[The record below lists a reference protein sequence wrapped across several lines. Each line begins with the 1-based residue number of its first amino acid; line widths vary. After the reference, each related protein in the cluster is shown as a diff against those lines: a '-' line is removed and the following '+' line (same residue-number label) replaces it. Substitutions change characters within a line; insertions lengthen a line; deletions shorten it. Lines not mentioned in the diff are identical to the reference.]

1 MGSMNNLKYL
11 SLILLFGVG
20 ACTNNQYA
28 SQGGYDDLYGGNPNS
43 GVVTKNNRD
52 RRASEELSR
61 SNNPDYQ
68 EYTDEQANGNADYY
82 DDSYLSAR
90 GVQRNLSS
98 SAGYNAGFTD
108 GFNQATRLSNPY
120 YGYTPYS
127 GFSPYFGGSGLSLGL
142 GFGFGS
148 MFRMRP
154 YMSLGYGF
162 GGYSPYS
169 SMYGYSPYGYDPFGY
184 GYGSGLYGYDSY
196 YGMGGYGGY
205 GGYGYGYNPWAYNS
219 PVIIV
224 NNNSDRRGY
233 ARTYGNRVSNTNART
248 SERYN
253 SSFVNSPRSSNSTR
267 ERSARTSGGDT
278 YYTSPRSSSGSR
290 GYSNNGRV
298 GAADAG
304 SGNTNTRSYSRGGN
318 TTSDGNT
325 YYSRPRSSAGSN
337 YSSDNVNTYTPSRAT
352 RTYSNDSYQ
361 APSRSQSNY
370 SAPSRSTQT
379 YQAPTRSY
387 DNNYSAPQRSNNTY
401 TAPTRSYSA
410 PSYSAPS
417 SGGGGGGGGRSS
429 SSRGPR

>member
-1 MGSMNNLKYL
+1 MGSINNLKYL
-11 SLILLFGVG
+11 SLILLFGAG

-28 SQGGYDDLYGGNPNS
+28 SQGGYDDLYGGGPNS

-68 EYTDEQANGNADYY
+68 EYTDEQANGSADYY

-90 GVQRNLSS
+90 GVQRNLSG

-108 GFNQATRLSNPY
+108 GFNQATRFSNPY

-127 GFSPYFGGSGLSLGL
+127 GFSPYFSGSGLSLGL

-154 YMSLGYGF
+154 YMSLGYGY

-184 GYGSGLYGYDSY
+184 GYGSGLYGGYDSY
-196 YGMGGYGGY
+196 YGFGGYGGY
-205 GGYGYGYNPWAYNS
+205 GGYGYNPWAYNS

-224 NNNSDRRGY
+224 NNNTDRRGY
-233 ARTYGNRVSNTNART
+233 ARTYGNRVSNANTRT

-267 ERSARTSGGDT
+267 ERSARTSGSDT
-278 YYTSPRSSSGSR
+278 YYTSPRSSSGGR
-290 GYSNNGRV
+290 GYSSNGRV
-298 GAADAG
+298 GADAG
-304 SGNTNTRSYSRGGN
+304 SGNVNTRSYSRGGN
-318 TTSDGNT
+318 TTDGNT

-337 YSSDNVNTYTPSRAT
+337 YSSDNVNTYTPSRST
-352 RTYSNDSYQ
+352 RTYSSDSYQ

-387 DNNYSAPQRSNNTY
+387 DNNNNYSAPQRSNNTY
-401 TAPTRSYSA
+401 SAPSRSYSA

-417 SGGGGGGGGRSS
+417 SGGGGGGGRSS